1 MNANRIMGTS
11 SRRFLSVILAL
22 ILAASGAVLAD
33 GKDGKKNFKE
43 GQKYGQQQQWDM
55 AAQKFAMALA
65 AEPNNAEYRIHYL
78 QALQRA
84 SLMYVAR
91 GDALADQN
99 DLSGAYAAYRQA
111 YNYDPGNEIAKFKM
125 DRMLE
130 LQMARLSGTSEQF
143 KYNTRTGNIKP
154 ASNEIQVA
162 SKPRSVND
170 TPMDLNITNAPLKHT
185 IKALTEPLN
194 LNVVF
199 DDQVQDNL
207 RVTIDLKNVT
217 PARALDIILMQKK
230 LAFEQIDRRTIFIY
244 SDSNPG
250 NRSRY
255 EKLLIKTFYLNN
267 ISAQQAKNVIL
278 QILPPG
284 RQIAIVDPVG
294 GTGGGNSNI
303 LVVKA
308 TPAELQLVQ
317 DVLNSIDKN
326 KNEVVLDIEIY
337 EVANDSIVQIGNQI
351 VTSPIDVTRT
361 LFNNDGKP
369 IGAVTTKS
377 PSLSNLGGIGLDNLN
392 NAGDASI
399 VGSLFTPFL
408 GGIGTLFG
416 LPPTQ
421 LSLLQSRGKS
431 RLLHKTQLHVIDGGE
446 NETKVG
452 RKVPVRVGSQY
463 PIFGGGINYGG
474 LGGLNNNNNGVVNNS
489 SGVAQNIATGLT
501 AGLGVF
507 NGFGNPFDAIQYQD
521 VGLVIKAK
529 PTITNEGYVEIKMN
543 FESSDVLSSSIDA
556 LNLTPTFVQRTLN
569 TVARIQD
576 GVTAVVAG
584 VNQDSRGE
592 SRAGVPV
599 LGMLPLIGRLFA
611 TPRQQSNQTDIII
624 TVTPHIVRSAGI
636 TPNDYL
642 ARVGP
647 PQVGGMNQ
655 SIEDALNR
663 AQVEEEQEQRLI
675 AERQSPGAPDAG
687 GPAPATQ
694 PANFDDQRPQEVSQ
708 PVSFNA
714 QPAPGAFPM
723 PAFQPG
729 ANPSARGLI
738 KSLTPR
744 TADTPAFPEKR
755 EADAPVN
762 QERVVELDGQTEQEP
777 DRSGETPKANG
788 ADANSAVSFSL
799 SPQPIR
805 ERLGKSFTVAV
816 EVSGGRQMSGADI
829 ALKYDAT
836 KLQVKSVRDSGL
848 FGPRPLFSYDFDKKG
863 ALTVKLEHPDGAPTP
878 TRGRLITVEFIAIGE
893 GQSEIA
899 FKGGQTKARA
909 GNAQVPVTGSS
920 LQVIIAND

>member
-1 MNANRIMGTS
+1 MNANRIIGTS

-22 ILAASGAVLAD
+22 ILAAPGAALAD

-55 AAQKFAMALA
+55 AAQKFALALA

-125 DRMLE
+125 ERMLE
-130 LQMARLSGTSEQF
+130 LQKARLSGASEQF

-185 IKALTEPLN
+185 IKSLTESLN

-207 RVTIDLKNVT
+207 RVTIALKNVT
-217 PARALDIILMQKK
+217 PARALDIILTQKK
-230 LAFEQIDRRTIFIY
+230 LAFEQIDRRTILIY
-244 SDSNPG
+244 PDSNPG

-267 ISAQQAKNVIL
+267 ISAQQAKNVVL

-351 VTSPIDVTRT
+351 VTAPIDVTRT

-377 PSLSNLGGIGLDNLN
+377 PSLSNLGGIGLSNLN

-452 RKVPVRVGSQY
+452 RKVPVRVGYQY
-463 PIFGGGINYGG
+463 PMFGG
-474 LGGLNNNNNGVVNNS
+474 
-489 SGVAQNIATGLT
+489 
-501 AGLGVF
+501 
-507 NGFGNPFDAIQYQD
+507 
-521 VGLVIKAK
+521 
-529 PTITNEGYVEIKMN
+529 E
-543 FESSDVLSSSIDA
+543 
-556 LNLTPTFVQRTLN
+556 
-569 TVARIQD
+569 
-576 GVTAVVAG
+576 
-584 VNQDSRGE
+584 
-592 SRAGVPV
+592 
-599 LGMLPLIGRLFA
+599 
-611 TPRQQSNQTDIII
+611 
-624 TVTPHIVRSAGI
+624 
-636 TPNDYL
+636 
-642 ARVGP
+642 
-647 PQVGGMNQ
+647 
-655 SIEDALNR
+655 
-663 AQVEEEQEQRLI
+663 
-675 AERQSPGAPDAG
+675 
-687 GPAPATQ
+687 
-694 PANFDDQRPQEVSQ
+694 
-708 PVSFNA
+708 
-714 QPAPGAFPM
+714 
-723 PAFQPG
+723 
-729 ANPSARGLI
+729 
-738 KSLTPR
+738 
-744 TADTPAFPEKR
+744 
-755 EADAPVN
+755 
-762 QERVVELDGQTEQEP
+762 
-777 DRSGETPKANG
+777 
-788 ADANSAVSFSL
+788 
-799 SPQPIR
+799 
-805 ERLGKSFTVAV
+805 
-816 EVSGGRQMSGADI
+816 
-829 ALKYDAT
+829 
-836 KLQVKSVRDSGL
+836 
-848 FGPRPLFSYDFDKKG
+848 
-863 ALTVKLEHPDGAPTP
+863 
-878 TRGRLITVEFIAIGE
+878 
-893 GQSEIA
+893 
-899 FKGGQTKARA
+899 
-909 GNAQVPVTGSS
+909 
-920 LQVIIAND
+920 

>member
-1 MNANRIMGTS
+1 MNANRIFGTP

-22 ILAASGAVLAD
+22 ILASPGAALAD

-55 AAQKFAMALA
+55 AAQKFAMALE

-99 DLSGAYAAYRQA
+99 DLSSAYTAYRQA
-111 YNYDPGNEIAKFKM
+111 FNYDTGNEIAKFKM
-125 DRMLE
+125 ERMLE
-130 LQMARLSGTSEQF
+130 LQKARLSGTSEQF

-170 TPMDLNITNAPLKHT
+170 TPMDLNITNAPFKHT
-185 IKALTEPLN
+185 IKLLAEPLN

-207 RVTIDLKNVT
+207 RVTIALKNVT

-244 SDSNPG
+244 PDSNPA

-267 ISAQQAKNVIL
+267 INAQQAKNLIL
-278 QILPPG
+278 QVLPPG

-317 DVLNSIDKN
+317 EVLNSVDKN

-337 EVANDSIVQIGNQI
+337 EVSNDSIVQIGNQI

-361 LFNNDGKP
+361 LFDNGGKP

-377 PSLSNLGGIGLDNLN
+377 LSLSNLGGIGLSNIN

-399 VGSLFTPFL
+399 AGSLFTPFL
-408 GGIGTLFG
+408 GGVGTLFG

-431 RLLHKTQLHVIDGGE
+431 RLLHKTQLHVLDGGE

-452 RKVPVRVGSQY
+452 RKVPVRVGYQY
-463 PIFGGGINYGG
+463 PILGGGINYGG
-474 LGGLNNNNNGVVNNS
+474 LGGLSNNNNGDVNNS
-489 SGVAQNIATGLT
+489 GGVAQNIATGL
-501 AGLGVF
+501 ASGLGLF

-529 PTITNEGYVEIKMN
+529 PTITNDGYVEIKMN
-543 FESSDVLSSSIDA
+543 FESSDVLSSGIEA

-592 SRAGVPV
+592 SRAGMPV
-599 LGMLPLIGRLFA
+599 LGMLPLIGRLFS
-611 TPRQQSNQTDIII
+611 TPRQQSSQTDIII

-647 PQVGGMNQ
+647 PQVGSMNQ

-663 AQVEEEQEQRLI
+663 AQVEEEQERRLI

-687 GPAPATQ
+687 GPAPVTQ
-694 PANFDDQRPQEVSQ
+694 PANFGDQRPQEVSQ

-714 QPAPGAFPM
+714 QPAPGAFPT
-723 PAFQPG
+723 PALQPG

-738 KSLTPR
+738 NSLTPR

-755 EADAPVN
+755 EIDSPVD

-788 ADANSAVSFSL
+788 GYANSALSFSL

-805 ERLGKSFTVAV
+805 ERIGKSFTVAV
-816 EVSGGRQMSGADI
+816 EVSGRRQMSGADI

-836 KLQVKSVRDSGL
+836 KLQVKSVRDGGL
-848 FGPRPLFSYDFDKKG
+848 FGPQPLFSYDFDKKG

-878 TRGRLITVEFIAIGE
+878 IRGRLVTVEFIAIGE
-893 GQSEIA
+893 GQSEVA
-899 FKGGQTKARA
+899 FNGGQTRARV

-920 LQVIIAND
+920 LQVVIAND

>member
-1 MNANRIMGTS
+1 MNANRIIGTS

-22 ILAASGAVLAD
+22 ILAAPGAALAD

-43 GQKYGQQQQWDM
+43 GQKYGQQQQWDI

-130 LQMARLSGTSEQF
+130 LQMSRLSGTSEQC
-143 KYNTRTGNIKP
+143 KYNTRTGKLNLAKNEIP
-154 ASNEIQVA
+154 LASN
-162 SKPRSVND
+162 PRAVND

-207 RVTIDLKNVT
+207 RVTIALKNVT

-230 LAFEQIDRRTIFIY
+230 MAFEQIDRRTIFIY
-244 SDSNPG
+244 PDGAPG

-255 EKLLIKTFYLNN
+255 EKLLVKTFYLNS

-351 VTSPIDVTRT
+351 VTAPIDVTRT
-361 LFNNDGKP
+361 LFDNGGKP

-377 PSLSNLGGIGLDNLN
+377 PSLSNLGGIGLSNVN
-392 NAGDASI
+392 NAGNASI

-452 RKVPVRVGSQY
+452 RKVPVRVGYQY
-463 PIFGGGINYGG
+463 PMFGGGINYGG
-474 LGGLNNNNNGVVNNS
+474 VGGLNNNNNGVVNNS
-489 SGVAQNIATGLT
+489 GGAAQNIATGLA
-501 AGLGVF
+501 AGLGLF

-543 FESSDVLSSSIDA
+543 FESSDVLSSGIDA

-611 TPRQQSNQTDIII
+611 TPRTQSSQTDIII

-687 GPAPATQ
+687 GPAPAPQ
-694 PANFDDQRPQEVSQ
+694 PANFDDQRS
-708 PVSFNA
+708 
-714 QPAPGAFPM
+714 
-723 PAFQPG
+723 
-729 ANPSARGLI
+729 
-738 KSLTPR
+738 
-744 TADTPAFPEKR
+744 
-755 EADAPVN
+755 
-762 QERVVELDGQTEQEP
+762 
-777 DRSGETPKANG
+777 
-788 ADANSAVSFSL
+788 
-799 SPQPIR
+799 
-805 ERLGKSFTVAV
+805 
-816 EVSGGRQMSGADI
+816 
-829 ALKYDAT
+829 
-836 KLQVKSVRDSGL
+836 
-848 FGPRPLFSYDFDKKG
+848 
-863 ALTVKLEHPDGAPTP
+863 H
-878 TRGRLITVEFIAIGE
+878 
-893 GQSEIA
+893 
-899 FKGGQTKARA
+899 
-909 GNAQVPVTGSS
+909 
-920 LQVIIAND
+920 